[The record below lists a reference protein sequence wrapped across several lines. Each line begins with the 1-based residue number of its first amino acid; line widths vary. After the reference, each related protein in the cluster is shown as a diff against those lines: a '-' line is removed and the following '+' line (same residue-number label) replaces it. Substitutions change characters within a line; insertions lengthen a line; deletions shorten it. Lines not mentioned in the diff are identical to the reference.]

1 MLARAQLFSLRSAAG
16 SVRAAHARCITLAVS
31 RPRLLALR
39 SSRSSLSSSSSSST
53 STSTSSANVAQ
64 QAAAEEDALMLTPV
78 QKVAAGFRLSM
89 YGGLFVLASTCGY
102 FVVMYL
108 FPTRMSPQGA
118 FNSALEFVRRDE
130 RVIARFGEPLKG
142 YGRDLNTRSEGRRN
156 FIDSKEY
163 VAKDGSK
170 RLRIKFTIEGPGNAK
185 GNVWAEISDKM
196 RSDEWVYVMVQD
208 RRTGKLDTLID
219 KRMEMEAYTGA
230 TTDAEREALAG
241 LLGRSR

>member
-1 MLARAQLFSLRSAAG
+1 
-16 SVRAAHARCITLAVS
+16 
-31 RPRLLALR
+31 
-39 SSRSSLSSSSSSST
+39 
-53 STSTSSANVAQ
+53 
-64 QAAAEEDALMLTPV
+64 
-78 QKVAAGFRLSM
+78 
-89 YGGLFVLASTCGY
+89 
-102 FVVMYL
+102 MYL

-196 RSDEWVYVMVQD
+196 RSDEWVYLVVRD
-208 RRTGKLDTLID
+208 RRTGELDILID
-219 KRMEMEAYTGA
+219 NRLQMLGSRCPNQPTRLCYPAVFQVQRKLLER
-230 TTDAEREALAG
+230 AEC
-241 LLGRSR
+241 

>member
-1 MLARAQLFSLRSAAG
+1 
-16 SVRAAHARCITLAVS
+16 
-31 RPRLLALR
+31 
-39 SSRSSLSSSSSSST
+39 
-53 STSTSSANVAQ
+53 
-64 QAAAEEDALMLTPV
+64 MLTPA

-89 YGGLFVLASTCGY
+89 WGGLFALASTCGY

-108 FPTRMSPQGA
+108 FPTRMSPHGA
-118 FNSALEFVRRDE
+118 FNAALEFVRRDE
-130 RVIARFGEPLKG
+130 RVVARFGEPLKG

-163 VAKDGSK
+163 TAKDGSK

-185 GNVWAEISDKM
+185 GSVWAEISDKM

-208 RRTGKLDTLID
+208 RRTGKLDTLVD
-219 KRMEMEAYTGA
+219 NRLQMEAYTGA

-241 LLGRSR
+241 LLGRDR

>member
-1 MLARAQLFSLRSAAG
+1 MSFAIRATMARAQLFSLRSAAG
-16 SVRAAHARCITLAVS
+16 SVRAAHARCVTLAVS

-142 YGRDLNTRSEGRRN
+142 YGRDPACRGEGAHRSDRGIPPLCLLELDLLDRAEATGLQ
-156 FIDSKEY
+156 
-163 VAKDGSK
+163 GSK
-170 RLRIKFTIEGPGNAK
+170 LF
-185 GNVWAEISDKM
+185 
-196 RSDEWVYVMVQD
+196 
-208 RRTGKLDTLID
+208 
-219 KRMEMEAYTGA
+219 
-230 TTDAEREALAG
+230 
-241 LLGRSR
+241 